1 MSPLT
6 HSSTAQ
12 TEAEET
18 RSSDVSGERPADGQT
33 SGAPSPRRLI
43 ALAALLLYV
52 ALVSIAARLMELPI
66 SRAVELRYC
75 QKYYLAHDPSQIGRD
90 GNIAED
96 ICKVDEVQRG
106 LGWML
111 GALGTLTTFC
121 GTVFHLHHAGS
132 LSANSHRYSR
142 HSADGR
148 RG

>member
-1 MSPLT
+1 M
-6 HSSTAQ
+6 
-12 TEAEET
+12 
-18 RSSDVSGERPADGQT
+18 SGERPADGQT